1 MLILE
6 VEKQNIQIIQEL
18 VNLTEYTQVVEP
30 SNLDGE
36 AIIQLFIEINK
47 VTAPLVAGIILAYIN
62 SNKIK
67 IKKNGINI
75 NMLLTKK
82 NLKKTELIKELL
94 KIGED
99 EPEKSA
105 KEKDEKDEPGD

>member
-1 MLILE
+1 MLVLE
-6 VEKQNIQIIQEL
+6 TEKQNIQIIQEL
-18 VNLTEYTQVVEP
+18 MQIKDYTQVVEP

-36 AIIQLFIEINK
+36 AIIQLFIEMNK
-47 VTAPLVAGIILAYIN
+47 VTAPLVSGIILTYMN

-75 NMLLTKK
+75 TMLLTKK
-82 NLKKTELIKELL
+82 NLKKVDLIKELL

-99 EPEKSA
+99 ELE
-105 KEKDEKDEPGD
+105 EDIKDETNN

>member
-1 MLILE
+1 MLVLE
-6 VEKQNIQIIQEL
+6 VEKQNVQILQEL
-18 VNLTEYTQVVEP
+18 IQLPDYTQVVEP

-75 NMLLTKK
+75 TMLLIKK
-82 NLKKTELIKELL
+82 NLKKVDLIEELL

-99 EPEKSA
+99 EPEEDTDS
-105 KEKDEKDEPGD
+105 EPIN

>member
-1 MLILE
+1 MLVLE
-6 VEKQNIQIIQEL
+6 VEKQNVQILQEL
-18 VNLTEYTQVVEP
+18 IQLPDYTQVVEP

-75 NMLLTKK
+75 TMLLTKK
-82 NLKKTELIKELL
+82 NLKKVDLIKDLL

-99 EPEKSA
+99 ELEEDTDS
-105 KEKDEKDEPGD
+105 EPIN

>member
-1 MLILE
+1 MLVLE
-6 VEKQNIQIIQEL
+6 VEKQNVQILQEL
-18 VNLTEYTQVVEP
+18 IQLPDYTQVVEP

-75 NMLLTKK
+75 TMLLTKK
-82 NLKKTELIKELL
+82 NLKKVDLVKELL

-99 EPEKSA
+99 EPEEDTDS
-105 KEKDEKDEPGD
+105 EPIN

>member
-1 MLILE
+1 MLVLE
-6 VEKQNIQIIQEL
+6 IEKHDVQIIQDL
-18 VNLTEYTQVVEP
+18 ISLTDYTQVVEP

-67 IKKNGINI
+67 IKKNGVNI
-75 NMLLTKK
+75 TMLLTKK

-94 KIGED
+94 KIGENESGKDTED
-99 EPEKSA
+99 EP
-105 KEKDEKDEPGD
+105 DD

>member
-1 MLILE
+1 MLVLE
-6 VEKQNIQIIQEL
+6 VEKQNVHILQEL
-18 VNLTEYTQVVEP
+18 IQLPDYTQVVEP

-75 NMLLTKK
+75 TMLLTKK
-82 NLKKTELIKELL
+82 NLKKVDLVKELL

-99 EPEKSA
+99 EPEEDTDS
-105 KEKDEKDEPGD
+105 EPIN

>member
-1 MLILE
+1 MLVLE
-6 VEKQNIQIIQEL
+6 VEKQNVQILQEL
-18 VNLTEYTQVVEP
+18 IQLPDYTQVVEP

-75 NMLLTKK
+75 TMLLTKK
-82 NLKKTELIKELL
+82 NLKKVDLVKELL
-94 KIGED
+94 KIGEY
-99 EPEKSA
+99 EPEEDTDS
-105 KEKDEKDEPGD
+105 EPIN

>member
-1 MLILE
+1 MLVLE
-6 VEKQNIQIIQEL
+6 VAKQDVQILQEL
-18 VNLTEYTQVVEP
+18 IQLSEYTQVVEP

-47 VTAPLVAGIILAYIN
+47 ITAPLVAGIILAYIN

-75 NMLLTKK
+75 TMLLTKK
-82 NLKKTELIKELL
+82 NLKKVDLIKVLL

-99 EPEKSA
+99 DPEEDTDSEPIN
-105 KEKDEKDEPGD
+105 

>member
-1 MLILE
+1 MLVLE
-6 VEKQNIQIIQEL
+6 VEKQNVQILQEL
-18 VNLTEYTQVVEP
+18 IQLPDYTQVVEP

-75 NMLLTKK
+75 TMLLTKK
-82 NLKKTELIKELL
+82 NLKKVDLIKKLL

-99 EPEKSA
+99 EPEEDTDS
-105 KEKDEKDEPGD
+105 EPIN

>member
-1 MLILE
+1 MLVLE
-6 VEKQNIQIIQEL
+6 VEKQDVQILQEL
-18 VNLTEYTQVVEP
+18 IQLSEYTQVVEP

-75 NMLLTKK
+75 TMLLTKK
-82 NLKKTELIKELL
+82 NLKKVDLIKELL

-99 EPEKSA
+99 EPEEDTDS
-105 KEKDEKDEPGD
+105 ESIN

>member
-1 MLILE
+1 MLVLE
-6 VEKQNIQIIQEL
+6 VEKQNVQILQEL
-18 VNLTEYTQVVEP
+18 IQLPDYTQVVEP

-75 NMLLTKK
+75 TMLLTKK
-82 NLKKTELIKELL
+82 NLKKMDLIKELL

-99 EPEKSA
+99 EPEEDTDS
-105 KEKDEKDEPGD
+105 EPIN

>member
-1 MLILE
+1 MLVLE
-6 VEKQNIQIIQEL
+6 VEKKNIEMFQEL
-18 VNLTEYTQVVEP
+18 IQLPNYTQIVEP

-36 AIIQLFIEINK
+36 TIIQLFIEINK
-47 VTAPLVAGIILAYIN
+47 VTAPLVAGVIIAYVN

-75 NMLLTKK
+75 TMLLTKK

-99 EPEKSA
+99 TQEEDV
-105 KEKDEKDEPGD
+105 KDETHD

>member
-1 MLILE
+1 MLVLE
-6 VEKQNIQIIQEL
+6 VEKQNVQILQEL
-18 VNLTEYTQVVEP
+18 IQLPDYTQVVEP

-36 AIIQLFIEINK
+36 TIIQLFIEINK

-75 NMLLTKK
+75 TMLLTKK
-82 NLKKTELIKELL
+82 NLKKVDLVKELL

-99 EPEKSA
+99 EPEEDTDS
-105 KEKDEKDEPGD
+105 EPIN

>member
-1 MLILE
+1 MLVLE
-6 VEKQNIQIIQEL
+6 VEKQNVHILQEL
-18 VNLTEYTQVVEP
+18 IQLPNYTQVVEP

-75 NMLLTKK
+75 TMLLTKK
-82 NLKKTELIKELL
+82 NLKKVDLIKELL

-99 EPEKSA
+99 EPEEDTDS
-105 KEKDEKDEPGD
+105 EPIN

>member
-1 MLILE
+1 MLVLE
-6 VEKQNIQIIQEL
+6 VEKKNIEMLQEL
-18 VNLTEYTQVVEP
+18 IQQQNYTQVVEP

-36 AIIQLFIEINK
+36 TIIQLFIEINK
-47 VTAPLVAGIILAYIN
+47 VTAPLVAGVILAYIN

-75 NMLLTKK
+75 TMLLTKK

-99 EPEKSA
+99 TQEEDV
-105 KEKDEKDEPGD
+105 KDETHD

>member
-1 MLILE
+1 MLVLE
-6 VEKQNIQIIQEL
+6 VEKQNVQILQEL
-18 VNLTEYTQVVEP
+18 IQLPDYTQVIEP

-75 NMLLTKK
+75 TMLLTKK
-82 NLKKTELIKELL
+82 NLKKVDLVKELL

-99 EPEKSA
+99 EPEEDTDS
-105 KEKDEKDEPGD
+105 EPIN

>member
-1 MLILE
+1 MLVLE
-6 VEKQNIQIIQEL
+6 VAKQDVQILQEL
-18 VNLTEYTQVVEP
+18 IQLSEYTQVVEP

-47 VTAPLVAGIILAYIN
+47 ITAPLVAGIILAYIN

-75 NMLLTKK
+75 TMLLTKK
-82 NLKKTELIKELL
+82 NLKKVDLIKELL

-99 EPEKSA
+99 DPEEDTDSEPIN
-105 KEKDEKDEPGD
+105 

>member
-1 MLILE
+1 MLVLE
-6 VEKQNIQIIQEL
+6 VEKQNVQILQEL
-18 VNLTEYTQVVEP
+18 IQLPDYTQVVEP

-75 NMLLTKK
+75 TMLLTKK
-82 NLKKTELIKELL
+82 NLKKVDLVKELL

-99 EPEKSA
+99 DPEEDTDSEPIN
-105 KEKDEKDEPGD
+105 

>member
-1 MLILE
+1 MLVLE
-6 VEKQNIQIIQEL
+6 VEKQNVQILQEL
-18 VNLTEYTQVVEP
+18 IQLPDYTQVVEP

-75 NMLLTKK
+75 TMLLTKK
-82 NLKKTELIKELL
+82 NLKKVDLIKELL

-99 EPEKSA
+99 EPEEDTDS
-105 KEKDEKDEPGD
+105 EPIN

>member
-1 MLILE
+1 MLVLE
-6 VEKQNIQIIQEL
+6 VEKQNVQILQEL
-18 VNLTEYTQVVEP
+18 IQLPDYTQVVEP

-75 NMLLTKK
+75 TMLLTKK
-82 NLKKTELIKELL
+82 SLKKVDLIKELL

-99 EPEKSA
+99 EPEEDTDS
-105 KEKDEKDEPGD
+105 EPIN

>member
-1 MLILE
+1 MLVLE
-6 VEKQNIQIIQEL
+6 VEKQNVQILQEL
-18 VNLTEYTQVVEP
+18 IQLPDYTQVVEP
-30 SNLDGE
+30 FNLDGE

-75 NMLLTKK
+75 TMLLTKK
-82 NLKKTELIKELL
+82 NLKKVDLVKELL

-99 EPEKSA
+99 EPEEDTDS
-105 KEKDEKDEPGD
+105 EPIN

>member
-1 MLILE
+1 MLVLE
-6 VEKQNIQIIQEL
+6 IEKHDVQIIQEL
-18 VNLTEYTQVVEP
+18 ASLTDYTQVVKP

-47 VTAPLVAGIILAYIN
+47 VTAPLVAGIILTYIN

-67 IKKNGINI
+67 IKKNGVNI
-75 NMLLTKK
+75 TMLLTKK

-94 KIGED
+94 KIGEN
-99 EPEKSA
+99 EL
-105 KEKDEKDEPGD
+105 EKDTKDEPDD

>member
-1 MLILE
+1 MLVLE
-6 VEKQNIQIIQEL
+6 VEKQNVQILQEL
-18 VNLTEYTQVVEP
+18 IQLPDYTQVVEP

-75 NMLLTKK
+75 TMLLTKK
-82 NLKKTELIKELL
+82 ISKKWI
-94 KIGED
+94 
-99 EPEKSA
+99 
-105 KEKDEKDEPGD
+105 

>member
-1 MLILE
+1 MLVLE
-6 VEKQNIQIIQEL
+6 VEKQNVQILQALIQL
-18 VNLTEYTQVVEP
+18 PDYTQVIEP

-75 NMLLTKK
+75 TMLLTKK
-82 NLKKTELIKELL
+82 NLKKVDLVKELL

-99 EPEKSA
+99 EPEEDTDS
-105 KEKDEKDEPGD
+105 EPIN

>member
-1 MLILE
+1 MLVLE
-6 VEKQNIQIIQEL
+6 VEKQNVQILQEL
-18 VNLTEYTQVVEP
+18 IQLPDYTQVVEP

-47 VTAPLVAGIILAYIN
+47 ITAPLVAGIILTYIN

-75 NMLLTKK
+75 TMLLTKK
-82 NLKKTELIKELL
+82 NLKKVDLIKELL

-99 EPEKSA
+99 EPEEDTDS
-105 KEKDEKDEPGD
+105 EPIN

>member
-1 MLILE
+1 MLVLE
-6 VEKQNIQIIQEL
+6 VEKQNVQILQEL
-18 VNLTEYTQVVEP
+18 IQLPDYTQVVEP

-67 IKKNGINI
+67 I
-75 NMLLTKK
+75 
-82 NLKKTELIKELL
+82 NLKKVDLVKELL

-99 EPEKSA
+99 EPEEDTDS
-105 KEKDEKDEPGD
+105 EPIN

>member
-1 MLILE
+1 MLVLE
-6 VEKQNIQIIQEL
+6 VEKQDVQILQEL
-18 VNLTEYTQVVEP
+18 IQLSEYTQVVEP

-75 NMLLTKK
+75 TMLLTKK
-82 NLKKTELIKELL
+82 NLKKVDLIKELL

-99 EPEKSA
+99 ESEEDTDS
-105 KEKDEKDEPGD
+105 EPIN

>member
-1 MLILE
+1 MLVLE
-6 VEKQNIQIIQEL
+6 VEKQNIQILQEL
-18 VNLTEYTQVVEP
+18 IQLPEYAQVVEP

-62 SNKIK
+62 SNKIR

-75 NMLLTKK
+75 TMLLTKN
-82 NLKKTELIKELL
+82 NLKKVDLIKELL

-99 EPEKSA
+99 EPEEDTDS
-105 KEKDEKDEPGD
+105 EPIN

>member
-1 MLILE
+1 MLVLE
-6 VEKQNIQIIQEL
+6 VEKQNVHILQEL
-18 VNLTEYTQVVEP
+18 IQLPNYTQVVEP

-47 VTAPLVAGIILAYIN
+47 ITAPLVAGIILAYIN

-75 NMLLTKK
+75 TMLLTKK
-82 NLKKTELIKELL
+82 NLKKVDLIKELL

-99 EPEKSA
+99 EPEEDTDS
-105 KEKDEKDEPGD
+105 EPIN

>member
-1 MLILE
+1 MLVLE
-6 VEKQNIQIIQEL
+6 VEKQNVHILQEL
-18 VNLTEYTQVVEP
+18 IQLPNYTQVVEP

-75 NMLLTKK
+75 TMLLTKK
-82 NLKKTELIKELL
+82 NLKKVDLIEELL

-99 EPEKSA
+99 EPEEDTDS
-105 KEKDEKDEPGD
+105 EPIN

>member
-1 MLILE
+1 MLVLE
-6 VEKQNIQIIQEL
+6 TEKQNIQIIQEL
-18 VNLTEYTQVVEP
+18 MQIKDYTQVVEP

-36 AIIQLFIEINK
+36 AIIQLFIEMNK
-47 VTAPLVAGIILAYIN
+47 VTAPLVAGIILTYMN

-75 NMLLTKK
+75 TMLLTKK
-82 NLKKTELIKELL
+82 NLKKVDLIKELL

-99 EPEKSA
+99 ELE
-105 KEKDEKDEPGD
+105 EDIKDETNN

>member
-1 MLILE
+1 MLVLE
-6 VEKQNIQIIQEL
+6 VEKQNVHILQEL
-18 VNLTEYTQVVEP
+18 IQLPNYTQVVEP

-75 NMLLTKK
+75 TMLLTKK
-82 NLKKTELIKELL
+82 NLKKVDLIKELL

-99 EPEKSA
+99 APEEDTDSEPIN
-105 KEKDEKDEPGD
+105 

>member
-1 MLILE
+1 MLVLE
-6 VEKQNIQIIQEL
+6 VEKQNVQILQEL
-18 VNLTEYTQVVEP
+18 IQLPDYTQVVEP

-36 AIIQLFIEINK
+36 AIIQLFTEINK
-47 VTAPLVAGIILAYIN
+47 TTAPLVAGVILAYIN

-75 NMLLTKK
+75 TMLLTKK
-82 NLKKTELIKELL
+82 NLKKVDLIKELL

-99 EPEKSA
+99 EPEEDTDS
-105 KEKDEKDEPGD
+105 EPIN

>member
-1 MLILE
+1 MLVLE
-6 VEKQNIQIIQEL
+6 VEKQNVQILQEL
-18 VNLTEYTQVVEP
+18 IQLPDYTQVVEP

-62 SNKIK
+62 SNKIN

-75 NMLLTKK
+75 TMLLTKK
-82 NLKKTELIKELL
+82 NLKKVDLVKELL

-99 EPEKSA
+99 EPEEDTDS
-105 KEKDEKDEPGD
+105 EPIN

>member
-1 MLILE
+1 MLVIE
-6 VEKQNIQIIQEL
+6 FEKQDIQMLQEL
-18 VNLTEYTQVVEP
+18 IQMTEYTRIVEP
-30 SNLDGE
+30 FNLDGE
-36 AIIQLFIEINK
+36 TIIQLFIEINK

-75 NMLLTKK
+75 TMLLTKR
-82 NLKKTELIKELL
+82 NLEKKELIQELI

-99 EPEKSA
+99 KPEGVTENESNN
-105 KEKDEKDEPGD
+105 

>member
-1 MLILE
+1 MLVLE
-6 VEKQNIQIIQEL
+6 VEKQNVQILQEL
-18 VNLTEYTQVVEP
+18 IQLPDYTQVVEP

-75 NMLLTKK
+75 TMLLTKK
-82 NLKKTELIKELL
+82 NLKKVDLIEELL

-99 EPEKSA
+99 EPEEDTDS
-105 KEKDEKDEPGD
+105 EPIN